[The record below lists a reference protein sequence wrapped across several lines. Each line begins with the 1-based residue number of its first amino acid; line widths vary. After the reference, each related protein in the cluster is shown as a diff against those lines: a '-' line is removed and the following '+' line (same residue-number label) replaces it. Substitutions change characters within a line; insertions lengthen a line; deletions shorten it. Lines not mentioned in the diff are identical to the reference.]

1 MAQARAG
8 GAKADGGQVMARQS
22 SYSLSRPRILL
33 MGPRRS
39 GKTSIARVVFQK
51 MSPHETLFLEST
63 SGLSIKFIANNP
75 YVQFEVWDF
84 PGDAD
89 LVEGVLFEDQVL
101 SPDLVFGNCAALA
114 YVIDA
119 QDDPST
125 EALGKL
131 HEIVTIARSV
141 NPNMHF
147 EVFIHKV
154 DGDLFLSE
162 DHKLDC
168 QRDIQEQVELE
179 LEDAAD
185 TEITLSFYLTSI
197 YDHSIFEAFSK
208 VVHKLIPQLPAM
220 ENLLNILIANC
231 EVEKAFLFDV
241 VSKIYIATDHNP
253 VDIQSYE
260 LCSDTIDVVIDVSCI
275 YGMSDQPALPAH
287 AAGADHADLPPPE
300 VGDNGSEDGAADP
313 DADAEAG
320 ADALARAVDEVDD
333 NDDGKPGNNGAG
345 ASNDGD
351 DQLKR
356 EDLTFDR
363 DSAALIRLSNNCVL
377 YLRQVASYLALVC
390 IVRTPNY
397 EKQGLIDYN
406 VECFRKALAKL
417 FLKPDE
423 DGKPASA
430 PAPAAAPAPPAQQ
443 QRRP

>member
-1 MAQARAG
+1 MDSDSQEKSSRG
-8 GAKADGGQVMARQS
+8 GEEKVLKPQTSMC
-22 SYSLSRPRILL
+22 LHRPRILL

-39 GKTSIARVVFQK
+39 GKSSIQRVVFQK

-63 SGLSIKFIANNP
+63 TALSIKFIANNP

-84 PGDAD
+84 PGDVDLAD
-89 LVEGVLFEDQVL
+89 GVVFEDQVL
-101 SPDLVFGNCAALA
+101 SPDLIFGNCAALA

-125 EALGKL
+125 EALSKF

-141 NPNMHF
+141 NQNMHF

-220 ENLLNILIANC
+220 ENLLNIFIANC

-260 LCSDTIDVVIDVSCI
+260 LCSDMIDVVIDVSCI
-275 YGMSDQPALPAH
+275 YGMKEGEPLTMQGAPVNRRIADDAAPDGAAEGPTEGDASPTDATTDGLNDTTAGNVTGEESEGPTGIDSEQQKSGPA
-287 AAGADHADLPPPE
+287 
-300 VGDNGSEDGAADP
+300 GSEDF
-313 DADAEAG
+313 
-320 ADALARAVDEVDD
+320 LQDE
-333 NDDGKPGNNGAG
+333 
-345 ASNDGD
+345 
-351 DQLKR
+351 QQKR
-356 EDLTFDR
+356 EDLAFDR
-363 DSAALIRLSNNCVL
+363 DSASLIRLNNNMIL
-377 YLRQVASYLALVC
+377 YLRQVASYLALAC

-417 FLKPDE
+417 FCKEE
-423 DGKPASA
+423 DYHENETK
-430 PAPAAAPAPPAQQ
+430 
-443 QRRP
+443 